1 MKYQRVLITG
11 CGGMLGNAIYP
22 YFRERVPHLLA
33 TDRQIEPDERSWLSY
48 LDAQDEGA
56 MAKTFDEFKDVSEKL
71 FLQHKLAEN
80 EWNVK
85 RTAEALGM
93 QRSHLYKKIERY
105 GLK

>member
-1 MKYQRVLITG
+1 VKPTPQG
-11 CGGMLGNAIYP
+11 
-22 YFRERVPHLLA
+22 
-33 TDRQIEPDERSWLSY
+33 
-48 LDAQDEGA
+48 LDLFSACA
-56 MAKTFDEFKDVSEKL
+56 TFDEFKDLSEKL
-71 FLQHKLAEN
+71 FLQHKLQEN